1 MKSIRRSTV
10 LLTLLALLL
19 SACGGGSA
27 PQGSATPG
35 VSAQATAAPASA
47 ATAVPS
53 AETQATAAPA
63 QATEATAAPAAVATG
78 DKVTL
83 TLWIFEGE
91 DQFLPKLQE
100 AFTAKYPN
108 ITLEITNIPEDQYVT
123 KIDTALAA
131 NDPPDISF
139 IYERRWIKAG
149 KFLPLDDMITAKG
162 INLKTFNQGIM
173 QDSCTYEGKV
183 YCVGSYTGAVVLFY
197 NKEMFDAAGVAYP
210 ATTQAMTL
218 DEYAVAAAKLSKPNE
233 DIQQRIWGTASAGA
247 PYWWMDQRTEFS
259 EDGRKTDGLVND
271 DETEHTYAILA
282 QMVKDG
288 YAPSSSQ
295 MQAMGETDLF
305 AQKKAAMTIGDFSAL
320 STLENEG
327 IQYGVAPVPA
337 PKDTK
342 PWVPVWTDA
351 FGVFS
356 QSKHPAEVKE
366 FLAFL
371 ATEGQRLRVTVAG
384 DVPLD
389 NAIADEVNWAG
400 NNPGRKQFLDV
411 IKLARPGVFVPGF
424 WDVTTP
430 LNDAFNAIVEGNKT
444 AKEAL
449 DEAAPQMQESLNKAW
464 ETWEQIK

>member
-1 MKSIRRSTV
+1 MKTIARITA
-10 LLTLLALLL
+10 LLMFFALLL
-19 SACGGGSA
+19 SACGGAPATVAPTAGSIDA
-27 PQGSATPG
+27 
-35 VSAQATAAPASA
+35 AQPTAAPGQA
-47 ATAVPS
+47 AQP
-53 AETQATAAPA
+53 
-63 QATEATAAPAAVATG
+63 TAAPAAAPSG
-78 DKVTL
+78 EKVTL

-91 DQFLPKLQE
+91 EQFLPALQE
-100 AFTAKYPN
+100 AFAAKFPN
-108 ITLEITNIPEDQYVT
+108 IALEITQIPEDQYVT

-131 NDPPDISF
+131 DDPPDISY

-149 KFLPLDDMITAKG
+149 KFLPLDDMIADKG

-173 QDSCTYEGKV
+173 QDICTYEGKV

-197 NKEMFDAAGVAYP
+197 NKEMFDAAGVPYP
-210 ATTQAMTL
+210 STTQAMTL
-218 DEYAVAAAKLSKPNE
+218 DEYAIAAAKLAKPNA
-233 DIQQRIWGTASAGA
+233 DIQQQIWGTATAGA

-259 EDGRKTDGLVND
+259 EDGRKTEGFVND
-271 DETEHTYAILA
+271 DETAHTYTVLS

-288 YAPSSSQ
+288 HAPSSSQ
-295 MQAMGETDLF
+295 MQAMGEADLF

-320 STLENEG
+320 ATLENEG

-342 PWVPVWTDA
+342 PWVPVWTDS
-351 FGVFS
+351 FGVFTQS
-356 QSKHPAEVKE
+356 QHAQEAKE

-389 NAIADEVNWAG
+389 NALADELNWAG
-400 NNPGRKQFLDV
+400 NHAGRKQFLEV

-424 WDVTTP
+424 WDVTSP
-430 LNDAFNAIVEGNKT
+430 LNDAFTAMVEEDKP

-449 DEAAPQMQESLNKAW
+449 DEAAPQMQDSLDKAW